1 MENQIKFTKEQL
13 QIAISRH
20 LEQEKGLNEI
30 LSMVINGLMYAER
43 ESFLKSNTT
52 KKEKNKGNGYR
63 KVLRSGIGRALELK
77 IPRDRLGIFKPVIY
91 GIINEQES
99 KIQELCFSLYSK
111 GLTTRQIEDLVEQVY
126 GSHYSKSTLS
136 RINVEF
142 NQYIEQWLNR
152 SLSSYYPVIFIDAI
166 YVNVRRDTVAN
177 EAFYIVLGLKEDQ
190 TREVLGIYNF
200 PTESSSGWEE
210 VLKRLQERGVKHV
223 GLFVSDDLKG
233 LDEAISRSFK
243 SSKRQKCVLHFMKN
257 LSKHIRVDERKA
269 FCSDLKEVFN
279 PDNPSYRAEEA
290 LRKLKEML
298 DKWRKKYP
306 SLNHTYQR
314 EDLELLFTYLNYDY
328 RVRRMLY
335 TTNWIERLNKS
346 CRRTLKIR
354 NALPTIQSAI
364 TLIASVCMEM
374 EEKVYKYPI
383 VSFRYENK
391 L

>member
-13 QIAISRH
+13 QIAINHH
-20 LEQEKGLNEI
+20 LEQERGLNEL
-30 LSMVINGLMYAER
+30 LSMVINGLMYSER
-43 ESFLKSNTT
+43 ESFLKSNPT
-52 KKEKNKGNGYR
+52 KEKNKGNGYR
-63 KVLRSGIGRALELK
+63 KVYRSGIGKQLELK
-77 IPRDRLGIFKPVIY
+77 IPRDRLGVFKPVIY

-111 GLTTRQIEDLVEQVY
+111 GLTTRQIEDVIEELY

-142 NQYIEQWLNR
+142 KEYIEQWLNR
-152 SLSSYYPVIFIDAI
+152 KLSSYYPVIFIDAM
-166 YVNVRRDTVAN
+166 YVNVRRDTVSN
-177 EAFYIVLGLKEDQ
+177 EAFYMVLGLKEDY

-200 PTESSSGWEE
+200 PTESASGWEE
-210 VLKRLQERGVKHV
+210 VLKNLQERGVEHV

-233 LDEAISRSFK
+233 LNEAISRFFK
-243 SSKRQKCVLHFMKN
+243 ASKRQKCVLHFMKN
-257 LSKHIRVDERKA
+257 LSKNIRVDDRKA
-269 FCSDLKEVFN
+269 FCSELKEVFN
-279 PDNPSYRAEEA
+279 PDNPAYRADEA
-290 LRKLKEML
+290 LRKLKEKL

-306 SLNHTYQR
+306 VLNHTYQR
-314 EDLELLFTYLNYDY
+314 TDLELLFTYLNYDY

-354 NALPTIQSAI
+354 NALPTVQSAI

-374 EEKVYKYPI
+374 QEKVYKYPI

>member
-13 QIAISRH
+13 QIAISHH
-20 LEQEKGLNEI
+20 LEQEKGLNEV
-30 LSMVINGLMYAER
+30 LNMVINGLMYAER
-43 ESFLKSNTT
+43 ESFLKSNPS
-52 KKEKNKGNGYR
+52 KEKNKGNGYR

-99 KIQELCFSLYSK
+99 KTQELCFSLYSK
-111 GLTTRQIEDLVEQVY
+111 GLTTRQIEEVVEQLY

-152 SLSSYYPVIFIDAI
+152 MLSSYYPVIFIDAM
-166 YVNVRRDTVAN
+166 YVNVRRETVAN

-210 VLKRLQERGVKHV
+210 VLKSLQERGVEHV

-233 LDEAISRSFK
+233 LDGAISRCFK

-269 FCSDLKEVFN
+269 FCSDLNEVFN
-279 PDNPSYRAEEA
+279 PDNPSYRAEEG
-290 LRKLKEML
+290 LRKLKEKL
-298 DKWRKKYP
+298 DRWRKKYP

-314 EDLELLFTYLNYDY
+314 MDLELLFTYLNYDY

-383 VSFRYENK
+383 VNFRYENK